1 MPDDL
6 QRQRWCRMVGGLVGV
21 VYWDLTVL
29 PGDGDDHDDYGGD
42 DDYDACGDDDDD
54 NQGYND

>member
-1 MPDDL
+1 
-6 QRQRWCRMVGGLVGV
+6 MVGGLVGV

-29 PGDGDDHDDYGGD
+29 SGDGDDHDDYGGD